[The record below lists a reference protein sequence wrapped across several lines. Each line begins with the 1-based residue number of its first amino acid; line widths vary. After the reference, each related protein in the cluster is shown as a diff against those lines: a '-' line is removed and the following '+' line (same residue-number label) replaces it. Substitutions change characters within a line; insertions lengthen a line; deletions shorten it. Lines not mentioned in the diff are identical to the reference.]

1 MRRSAVHVLL
11 ALLLLLTQQIGATHV
26 YSHWIVAGADAAQA
40 ERADGRNADR
50 QLAAH
55 DSCAQCLSLAQIAVA
70 IGSPLLSVAASAF
83 SFGPVALPVTLA
95 ACLRTTC
102 VFQPRAPPVA

>member
-26 YSHWIVAGADAAQA
+26 YSHWTGAGAGSALS
-40 ERADGRNADR
+40 ERADERNADR
-50 QLAAH
+50 QLAVH

-70 IGSPLLSVAASAF
+70 IGSPLLSVAASPF
-83 SFGPVALPVTLA
+83 TFGPVALPATLA

-102 VFQPRAPPVA
+102 FFQPRAPPLA